1 MSSDLNSTGRSV
13 GRGKALP
20 SGIQKKGSLIASH
33 RAVGRSRRT
42 GKKTLES
49 IDLENADGFS
59 THKSLQHSIILE
71 DPRPLLSK

>member
-20 SGIQKKGSLIASH
+20 SGIQKKGSLIASC
-33 RAVGRSRRT
+33 RAVGPQPKDREKNPR
-42 GKKTLES
+42 
-49 IDLENADGFS
+49 IDRVGECGW
-59 THKSLQHSIILE
+59 THESLQHSIIRE